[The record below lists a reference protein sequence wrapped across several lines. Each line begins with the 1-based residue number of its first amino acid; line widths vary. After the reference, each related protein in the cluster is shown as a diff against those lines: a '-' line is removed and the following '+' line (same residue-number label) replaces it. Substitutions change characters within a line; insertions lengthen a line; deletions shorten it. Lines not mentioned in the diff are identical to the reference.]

1 VNRRHIL
8 RWTLAAAFAATVSAD
23 ASAQNQLPAGA
34 ARADSGAVLRPGDQ
48 LRITVWRKPEYSGD
62 FLVGGN
68 GALRHPLFQEVVIA
82 GVPLATAHARLE
94 GVLKRYEESPS
105 FVLEP
110 LLRVA
115 VTGEVRTPN
124 LYAFTPEVTVAQA
137 IALAGGVTDRG
148 RLDYVQLTRG
158 GRRTGVDLTRPDG
171 RGALTTVR
179 SGDQIAVTRRR
190 NILTDFVLPVSSVV
204 AAVGTIIQVYRT
216 R

>member
-8 RWTLAAAFAATVSAD
+8 RWTLAAALAATAGAD
-23 ASAQNQLPAGA
+23 ASAQNQPPPRA
-34 ARADSGAVLRPGDQ
+34 APDTGAVLRPGDQ

-68 GALRHPLFQEVVIA
+68 GALRHPLFQNVSIT
-82 GVPLATAHARLE
+82 GVPLASVRTRLE
-94 GVLKRYEESPS
+94 GVLKQYEENPA

-137 IALAGGVTDRG
+137 IALAGGVTERG
-148 RLDYVQLTRG
+148 RLSQVQLLRG
-158 GRRTGVDLTRPDG
+158 GGRTRVDLTRPES
-171 RGALTTVR
+171 RGALMTVR
-179 SGDQIAVTRRR
+179 SGDQITVTRSR
-190 NILTDFVLPVSSVV
+190 NILTEIILPTSSLV
-204 AAVGTIIQVYRT
+204 AAVGTIIQLYRN